1 MNLRHISL
9 TITPKTK
16 TDEELYIGISTR
28 VSEVPQIATF
38 ETFLNYLNNVFK
50 YKNFQEMKIVGK
62 DYVIEG
68 DKINIKNPEIIDA
81 KTTKA
86 EDFIYVKV
94 VEGVGLIMNMY
105 VQETPNFKKN
115 IHDEQLIDYKIAL
128 NATQIL
134 DNKNQQLQAID
145 NYLVRTQSTTIGRIW
160 VKYFEGNEPDDI
172 KKQRLITKLFN
183 KL

>member
-1 MNLRHISL
+1 MKLRHISL
-9 TITPKTK
+9 TISPKTR
-16 TDEELYIGISTR
+16 TDEELYIGISTN
-28 VSEVPQIATF
+28 VSELPQITTF

-50 YKNFQEMKIVGK
+50 YKKFQEMKIVSN

-86 EDFIYVKV
+86 EDFVYVMV
-94 VEGVGLIMNMY
+94 VEGVGLILDMY

-115 IHDEQLIDYKIAL
+115 IHNEQLIDYKIAL

-134 DNKNQQLQAID
+134 KNANQTQTID
-145 NYLVRTQSTTIGRIW
+145 NYLVTHQSTTIGRIW